1 MDALCVKMRTRIAT
15 ALPDDLQLEELPTVA
30 LMLRHRLEQAGAK
43 ALAMRD
49 QMVTEQGLEELIRH
63 LM

>member
-1 MDALCVKMRTRIAT
+1 
-15 ALPDDLQLEELPTVA
+15 
-30 LMLRHRLEQAGAK
+30 MLRHRLEQAGAK